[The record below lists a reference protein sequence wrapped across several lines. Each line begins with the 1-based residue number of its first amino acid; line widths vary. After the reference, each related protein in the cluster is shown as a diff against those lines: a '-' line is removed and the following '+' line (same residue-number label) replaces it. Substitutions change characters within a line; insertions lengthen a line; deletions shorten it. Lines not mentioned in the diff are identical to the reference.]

1 MNIRDLWTIITK
13 KYPLSNAAEWDFVG
27 HQIGHWKQRVNRVMF
42 VLDVT
47 SDVVAFAIKNKCDL
61 IISYHPFF
69 FGNKKQILEKNKLK
83 AKLFKDLKKAHI
95 ALYSLHT
102 AIDNSNNSLASYM
115 LHLLGFTKVKDTEL
129 SFAKT
134 GESNLAISKKQV
146 IKKCCD
152 LFLINQIGIIN
163 QLPLKIKKVV
173 LANGSHDFEV
183 IDIASKLKVD
193 VLICGEMDY
202 HTKLY
207 AKEMKVPVLIVG
219 HFMEWLFQNQM
230 KKEFSSIINLKIL
243 EYKEKNFI
251 QFKGYENGK

>member
-27 HQIGHWKQRVNRVMF
+27 HQIGHWKQKVSKVMF

-47 SDVVAFAIKNKCDL
+47 SDVVAFAIKNKCGL

-69 FGNKKQILEKNKLK
+69 FGNKKQILEKNQLK
-83 AKLFKDLKKAHI
+83 AKLFKDLKQAHI

-115 LHLLGFTKVKDTEL
+115 LLLLGFKKVKDTDL
-129 SFAKT
+129 SFAKL
-134 GESNLAISKKQV
+134 GESKEYISKEEL

-152 LFLINQIGIIN
+152 LFLINQIGVIN
-163 QLPLKIKKVV
+163 QLPSRIKKVV

-183 IDIASKLKVD
+183 IDIAHKLKVD
-193 VLICGEMDY
+193 ALICGEMDY

-207 AKEMKVPVLIVG
+207 AKEKAVPILIVG

-243 EYKEKNFI
+243 EYKERNFI
-251 QFKGYENGK
+251 QFKGCKNGK